1 MSGKRQELGV
11 VGAQRRVGDTRDSD
25 LADIPQSQVGRR
37 LDTEHLGARVESRRK
52 VASPAILCNLHSLT
66 LR

>member
-1 MSGKRQELGV
+1 MGSAKSWEV

-37 LDTEHLGARVESRRK
+37 LDTEHFGTRVDFQTKGCFSSDP
-52 VASPAILCNLHSLT
+52 V
-66 LR
+66 